1 MNNKEAAMQEIATIT
16 KPQLNEEIILT
27 EKAAEQIM
35 KIKAE
40 NQIPAHHGLR
50 VGVKG
55 GGCSGLSYVLGFD
68 EEAKPNDKVFEM
80 HGVKVYVDPKSL
92 FYISGTVLD
101 FQDGLNGK
109 GFIFNNPQATRT
121 CGCGSSFSS

>member
-1 MNNKEAAMQEIATIT
+1 MQEIATIT
-16 KPQLNEEIILT
+16 KPPLNEEIILT
-27 EKAAEQIM
+27 EKAAQQVM

-40 NQIPAHHGLR
+40 NQIPDHHGLR

-68 EEAKPNDKVFEM
+68 GEAKPNDKIMEM

-101 FQDGLNGK
+101 FEDGLNGK
-109 GFIFNNPQATRT
+109 GFVFNNPQATRT

>member
-1 MNNKEAAMQEIATIT
+1 MTETGTAT
-16 KPQLNEEIILT
+16 KPKLKEEITLT
-27 EKAAEQIM
+27 EKAAEQILR
-35 KIKAE
+35 IKKE
-40 NQIPAHHGLR
+40 NNIPEAHALR

-68 EEAKPNDKVFEM
+68 AAARPNDEVFEQ

-109 GFIFNNPQATRT
+109 GFVFNNPQAART
-121 CGCGSSFSS
+121 CGCGNSFSA